1 MQVHRAGATARKRK
15 ADDLPACQTPV
26 SMDPLPSRAE
36 EIGTPRLTLEP
47 LRVEHAEEMA
57 AALADPALHTF
68 IGGSPATAAQLRD
81 RYTRMLAG
89 PPSGSAE
96 AWLNWAIRLEGSL
109 VGYVQATVARGGR
122 RSPGWSAHPGRARAS
137 RPRRRA
143 PWSAGSRSGRDPD
156 RGHDPPRPRRLRRR
170 GPASRARADRRT
182 GGRRGPLA
190 LLTSVDISS
199 QMSNKYQ
206 YARFFEREVAV

>member
-1 MQVHRAGATARKRK
+1 
-15 ADDLPACQTPV
+15 
-26 SMDPLPSRAE
+26 MDPLPSRAE

-109 VGYVQATVARGGR
+109 VGYVQATVAPGRTTVAWVVGTPWQGKGVATEAARAMVGWLAERGGT
-122 RSPGWSAHPGRARAS
+122 PIAATIHPDHAASAAVA
-137 RPRRRA
+137 
-143 PWSAGSRSGRDPD
+143 
-156 RGHDPPRPRRLRRR
+156 RRLGLVPTAER
-170 GPASRARADRRT
+170 
-182 GGRRGPLA
+182 
-190 LLTSVDISS
+190 VDGEVLWLSS
-199 QMSNKYQ
+199 HQ
-206 YARFFEREVAV
+206 